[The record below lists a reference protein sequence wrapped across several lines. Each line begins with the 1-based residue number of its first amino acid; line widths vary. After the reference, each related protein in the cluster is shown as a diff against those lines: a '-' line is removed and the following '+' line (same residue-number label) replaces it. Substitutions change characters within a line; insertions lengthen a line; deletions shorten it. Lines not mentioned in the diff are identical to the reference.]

1 MASFPPSR
9 TPLAC
14 TECGSRFFLQDEDQ
28 DMKVCSSCG
37 ATQTQTLLEV
47 SEEVFETQQVKGV
60 QFLQQEEDYAGRT
73 SLSALEQMK
82 KRLDEETSPDV
93 HRQVQA
99 AASQWSGDHHLT
111 SWMLATFLWK
121 EILRTAAGE
130 PRAWWRRATKR
141 GEERLNLVT
150 LNRHGRSLWLAFFEA
165 SRPQPYHTSY
175 EMRTEKEWYHL
186 AWSQHERDLI
196 KKAMLQ
202 DSQELHAEA
211 RAQAQVVVH
220 DGDEAEVDGH
230 VKLKERVKE
239 IRETNRYRLTLSG
252 PMVLALLYLAVNNC
266 GVKPFLLGDLL
277 RAAADG
283 WLRPLICRIETL
295 HADQYILYSNQS
307 RPVQKPIV
315 FPEVAV
321 CLDELEA
328 RQFPCVRL
336 APQQLLRRFGE
347 NIGRAEQDV
356 MLVANFVCRIAI
368 DLEMWPK
375 CSYEDK
381 MDLMIVLLTSPSSVL
396 FAELVAL
403 VSVLAAVWILE
414 RKVPNAKRKRR
425 KSPKAQKE
433 EKEEG
438 MEKETN
444 GRQNDAKKE
453 RNAQKDTKVGKDE
466 DKKDKTK
473 QKMKEQK
480 NDAEKA
486 KVVKKAKAKEAKAKV
501 EIKEEAHEAEE
512 HGSNT
517 HLAAPV
523 CAPKAGHEAPHEAVR
538 PRPCAGPFMR
548 TVQDLMHRGFQPL
561 ETSEATGEATGE
573 ATADFEDPEDFDPEN
588 PWIHWRREG
597 IWSASDLRAVHQHYS
612 ASLQFQPWNLL
623 RLRVLAEQG
632 TWFWWGQVGRPL
644 IRTSA
649 IRAGPIELVAFPTT
663 EGSAILESNGCLG
676 TMRCGK
682 GMLEF
687 VITQSCRLG
696 FVTWEEAERHEHCS
710 WVLKGSS
717 APVRGREETFV
728 ETQLHVFKGFLNKNF
743 MDELGRKP
751 RGKSTRRAKTDGV
764 LSGDAKVRELVRQRA
779 KAKLWCQTF
788 CSHKPPEKE
797 MKVTCFKFG
806 LFV

>member
-1 MASFPPSR
+1 
-9 TPLAC
+9 
-14 TECGSRFFLQDEDQ
+14 
-28 DMKVCSSCG
+28 
-37 ATQTQTLLEV
+37 
-47 SEEVFETQQVKGV
+47 
-60 QFLQQEEDYAGRT
+60 
-73 SLSALEQMK
+73 
-82 KRLDEETSPDV
+82 
-93 HRQVQA
+93 
-99 AASQWSGDHHLT
+99 
-111 SWMLATFLWK
+111 
-121 EILRTAAGE
+121 
-130 PRAWWRRATKR
+130 
-141 GEERLNLVT
+141 
-150 LNRHGRSLWLAFFEA
+150 
-165 SRPQPYHTSY
+165 
-175 EMRTEKEWYHL
+175 
-186 AWSQHERDLI
+186 
-196 KKAMLQ
+196 MLQ

-632 TWFWWGQVGRPL
+632 TWFCVTTCAAWRTCDAHAHVSQPMTGIERKATGRALAKSWTLCLLIAVFPL
-644 IRTSA
+644 SVSSSSLRQRRSIGLYQASPDAAPSAGASSASSSSNSTSSSANATNSKTSSSSSNTSSLDNIIQNGLVDNKISTLYWAEVDRA
-649 IRAGPIELVAFPTT
+649 ISAAGLVTPKPHSVNDLGPTPT
-663 EGSAILESNGCLG
+663 PDPYSAILGVS
-676 TMRCGK
+676 
-682 GMLEF
+682 
-687 VITQSCRLG
+687 
-696 FVTWEEAERHEHCS
+696 
-710 WVLKGSS
+710 
-717 APVRGREETFV
+717 
-728 ETQLHVFKGFLNKNF
+728 
-743 MDELGRKP
+743 
-751 RGKSTRRAKTDGV
+751 KTD
-764 LSGDAKVRELVRQRA
+764 SSSSSDRYANYELV
-779 KAKLWCQTF
+779 TPPPPF
-788 CSHKPPEKE
+788 PETKPSPKVSVLPYQMALGAEILYGMSE
-797 MKVTCFKFG
+797 KVTPQPLPAQEQVDASFASQCPMVMLSNEVFITPG
-806 LFV
+806 HAV